1 MKREITVK
9 YNDKKLLNAVKKFK
23 LGDKEAFDT
32 IYKLTYKKVYF
43 FSLSITKDS
52 ELTKDIVQEIYVN
65 VFKYIGSLKDE
76 KFFIAWLNQIT
87 YNTSK
92 KELGKLSKKTLNITD
107 EELHTK
113 LIDGDNPILKCIE
126 DENTKELIKC
136 IMNLKE
142 KYRTVLILKYFNNY
156 KVKDIA
162 KLINCPEGTV
172 KSRLN
177 TAKELLKDSLAKK
190 YNKIFMGIG
199 FGLMVSSALTKTA
212 EASIIR
218 MNPGNAKNSLFIE
231 NIEKLKSL
239 LTSKMKAMGLGISII
254 STSAYIVSDISK
266 EYIEK
271 KVIVEYDS
279 AFTNKNMKVNIKID
293 NLEKKD
299 TVRVLSSSNE
309 EIIIEKVNERL
320 FVADIAYN
328 GDYNLMINDEV
339 LSTIS
344 IENIDKEA
352 PIVKS
357 NSNNGEVLELFL
369 SDNLSGINYDKL
381 KSTLEGDTKINPINI
396 DQENNKI
403 SLELTKG
410 TRYLEIFDNAGNTSL
425 YKIEIE

>member
-1 MKREITVK
+1 MKREITIK
-9 YNDKKLLNAVKKFK
+9 YYDKRLLNAVKSFK
-23 LGDKEAFDT
+23 LGDKKAFDI
-32 IYKLTYKKVYF
+32 IYKLTYEKVYF

-87 YNTSK
+87 YNTTK
-92 KELGKLSKKTLNITD
+92 KELGKLSKKPLNITD

-113 LIDGDNPILKCIE
+113 LIDGNNPILKCIE

-136 IMNLKE
+136 IMSLKE

-177 TAKELLKDSLAKK
+177 TAKEVLKDSLAKK
-190 YNKIFMGIG
+190 YNKIFIGIG
-199 FGLMVSSALTKTA
+199 FNLIVSSALTETA
-212 EASIIR
+212 EAAIIG
-218 MNPGNAKNSLFIE
+218 MNPGNGQNSSFIE
-231 NIEKLKSL
+231 KVKNLF
-239 LTSKMKAMGLGISII
+239 TSKMGLIGLSII
-254 STSAYIVSDISK
+254 SASVYIVSDISK

-279 AFTNKNMKVNIKID
+279 AFTNKNMEVSIKID

-299 TVRVLSSSNE
+299 TVRVLSSNNE
-309 EIIIEKVNERL
+309 EIIIEKVSERL
-320 FVADIAYN
+320 FVADIEYN
-328 GDYNLMINDEV
+328 GDYNLIINDEV

-357 NSNNGEVLELFL
+357 NSNNGKVLELFL
-369 SDNLSGINYDKL
+369 NDNLSGINYDKL
-381 KSTLEGDTKINPINI
+381 KSTLEEDTKMNLINI

-410 TRYLEIFDNAGNTSL
+410 TKYLEIFDNAGNTSI
-425 YKIEIE
+425 YMIEIE